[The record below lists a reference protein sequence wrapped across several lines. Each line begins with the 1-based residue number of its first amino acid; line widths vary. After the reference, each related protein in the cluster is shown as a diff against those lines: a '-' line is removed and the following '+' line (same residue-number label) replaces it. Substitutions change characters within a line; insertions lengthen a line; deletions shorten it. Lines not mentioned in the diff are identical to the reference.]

1 MDPERWQR
9 LSPLLD
15 ALFELDDDERTRS
28 LELMREEDPQTA
40 DDLEALLRLET
51 DREDFLSEPLV
62 APLPGPRPGADV
74 GPYRLERML
83 GEGGMGQ
90 VWLAARADG
99 LYQRRVALK
108 LLRPGLVDP
117 NLRLRFTRERQ
128 ILARLAHP
136 HIARL
141 LDAGVSADHQ
151 PYLALEY
158 IEGEPITDYCR
169 AHKLSIES
177 RLDLFRQV
185 GDAVSHAHAN
195 LIVHRDLKP
204 SNILV
209 TPAGDVRLLDFG
221 IAKLIEGASP
231 AHSHLTEQS
240 GRALTPDYAA
250 PEQLL
255 GEPLTVAADIYSLG
269 VVLYELLS
277 GQRPYRLDRNSRGAL
292 ENAIL
297 EAQPARPSEVA
308 AEGDRRALRGDL
320 DTIVLKALKKMPHER
335 YATVHALAD
344 DIVRYLRRRP
354 VLAQPDNWRYLAG
367 RFIARN
373 KLAVGAAATVL
384 AAILAGG
391 AAALWQARQ
400 ANAERQH
407 AVEAQAFL
415 TSVLQNADPYNTAVP
430 PHSVEQW
437 LVQASNAVEKRTD
450 FRPDLRVEVLV
461 TLGTGLLNSQN

>member
-28 LELMREEDPQTA
+28 LQLMREEDPQTA
-40 DDLEALLRLET
+40 DDLEALLKLET

-62 APLPGPRPGADV
+62 APLPGPRPGVEV

-169 AHKLSIES
+169 AHRLSLES
-177 RLDLFRQV
+177 RLDLFHQIC
-185 GDAVSHAHAN
+185 DAVIARARQPDRPPRPQAVEHPGHARRRRAPARLRHRQADRRRRRPRRNTRAPACARSPCTTPRRNRCAAN
-195 LIVHRDLKP
+195 R
-204 SNILV
+204 SS
-209 TPAGDVRLLDFG
+209 TMTDV
-221 IAKLIEGASP
+221 
-231 AHSHLTEQS
+231 
-240 GRALTPDYAA
+240 
-250 PEQLL
+250 
-255 GEPLTVAADIYSLG
+255 YSLG
-269 VVLYELLS
+269 VVLYELLADAK
-277 GQRPYRLDRNSRGAL
+277 PYRLKRQTDA
-292 ENAIL
+292 EWEEAIL
-297 EAQPARPSEVA
+297 LGRSDE
-308 AEGDRRALRGDL
+308 
-320 DTIVLKALKKMPHER
+320 
-335 YATVHALAD
+335 ALAGAAAPGRRGRRRHGD
-344 DIVRYLRRRP
+344 AAAPCAHRRRRP
-354 VLAQPDNWRYLAG
+354 RQHRAQGAG
-367 RFIARN
+367 EEARAA
-373 KLAVGAAATVL
+373 LSVGRSDGARPGALPRRQAGARAAAERRLSPAQIHHPPSLGAGDRHRGV
-384 AAILAGG
+384 AACS
-391 AAALWQARQ
+391 AR
-400 ANAERQH
+400 R
-407 AVEAQAFL
+407 
-415 TSVLQNADPYNTAVP
+415 
-430 PHSVEQW
+430 
-437 LVQASNAVEKRTD
+437 
-450 FRPDLRVEVLV
+450 
-461 TLGTGLLNSQN
+461 